1 MKFYIFFQERFLL
14 FSHVATIPMASFR
27 VKKSLLTNMLSK
39 RVLYIL
45 SIFSLLWKSTES
57 NLLRLCGKKAL
68 QTWLITN
75 AIFNI
80 VTSLVEA
87 WKPACVETSQYIK
100 SHETVPTLQINYCI
114 VEHVK
119 KDNLCSYERK
129 ATYTGGQL
137 PSPLQRVVTVTDRLS
152 YLLTSLG

>member
-1 MKFYIFFQERFLL
+1 M
-14 FSHVATIPMASFR
+14 
-27 VKKSLLTNMLSK
+27 LTNMLSK
-39 RVLYIL
+39 RDFKHFLFYGKVQRAIY
-45 SIFSLLWKSTES
+45 FR
-57 NLLRLCGKKAL
+57 LRGKKAL
-68 QTWLITN
+68 QTRLITN
-75 AIFNI
+75 AVFNI

-129 ATYTGGQL
+129 ATYTGTAAFISYTCGYCARQTL
-137 PSPLQRVVTVTDRLS
+137 